1 MKSSRYSNNYV
12 LFLKQLRDARLEA
25 GLSQLQ
31 LADALGQRQTY
42 VSKCELGDRRLDV
55 IQLRDWVI
63 ALGGDPAGF
72 MAGLED
78 RLIRNARLPLVAVR
92 RSRKGADPK
101 AG

>member
-1 MKSSRYSNNYV
+1 MKSSRYSNSYV
-12 LFLKQLRDARLEA
+12 LFLKQLREARLEA

-55 IQLRDWVI
+55 IELRDWVI

-72 MAGLED
+72 MAALED
-78 RLIRNARLPLVAVR
+78 RLTRNARLPSVAVR
-92 RSRKGADPK
+92 RSGKRADPK
-101 AG
+101 TG

>member
-1 MKSSRYSNNYV
+1 MKSSRYSNSYV
-12 LFLKQLRDARLEA
+12 LFLKQLREARLEA

-55 IQLRDWVI
+55 IELRDWVI
-63 ALGGDPAGF
+63 ALGCDPAGF
-72 MAGLED
+72 MAGLEE
-78 RLIRNARLPLVAVR
+78 RLARNARLPSVPVR